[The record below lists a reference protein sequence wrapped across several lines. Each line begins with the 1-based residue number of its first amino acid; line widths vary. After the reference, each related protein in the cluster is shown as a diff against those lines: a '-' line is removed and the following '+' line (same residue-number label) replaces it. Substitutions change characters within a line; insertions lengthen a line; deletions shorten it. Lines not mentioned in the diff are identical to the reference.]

1 MKNNEYLLNQLTDQE
16 LLLVNSEVEKNKKGI
31 AVAYILCIFFG
42 SIGGHRYYMGKTGSA
57 IAMTLITVLTVGF
70 GVLVTGIWSFVDL
83 FLIPGWL
90 KDNQNSVEA
99 AAAQNVLTR
108 RQIRAGQNAS
118 ETKLSENS
126 EK

>member
-16 LLLVNSEVEKNKKGI
+16 LLLVNSEVEKNKKSI

>member
-16 LLLVNSEVEKNKKGI
+16 LLLVNSEVEKNKKCI

>member
-1 MKNNEYLLNQLTDQE
+1 M
-16 LLLVNSEVEKNKKGI
+16 
-31 AVAYILCIFFG
+31 
-42 SIGGHRYYMGKTGSA
+42 GGHRYYMGKTGSA
-57 IAMTLITVLTVGF
+57 IAMTLITLLTVGF

>member
-16 LLLVNSEVEKNKKGI
+16 LLLVNSEVEKNKKSI

-70 GVLVTGIWSFVDL
+70 GVLVTVIWSFVDL

-90 KDNQNSVEA
+90 KDNQNSVE

>member
-16 LLLVNSEVEKNKKGI
+16 LLLVNSEVEKNKKSI

-70 GVLVTGIWSFVDL
+70 GVLVTVIWSFVDL

>member
-16 LLLVNSEVEKNKKGI
+16 LLLVNSEVEKNKKSI

-70 GVLVTGIWSFVDL
+70 GVLVTEIWSFVDL

>member
-16 LLLVNSEVEKNKKGI
+16 LLLVNSEVEKNKKSI

-70 GVLVTGIWSFVDL
+70 GVLVTVIWSFVDL

-99 AAAQNVLTR
+99 AASQNVLTR

>member
-16 LLLVNSEVEKNKKGI
+16 LLLVNSEVEKNKKSI

-83 FLIPGWL
+83 FLIPSWL